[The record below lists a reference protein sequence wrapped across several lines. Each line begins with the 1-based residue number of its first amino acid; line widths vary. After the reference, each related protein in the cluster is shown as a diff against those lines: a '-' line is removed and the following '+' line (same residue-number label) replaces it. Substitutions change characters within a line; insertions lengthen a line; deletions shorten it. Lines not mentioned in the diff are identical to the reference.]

1 MSGASEAQAR
11 KGAALMNASPT
22 GRSNQIMTA
31 HNGQSMTL
39 LELKNVSSGY
49 GSIEA
54 LKGVNI
60 NVDQGEIVTLIGAN
74 GAGKSTTLRSITGLV
89 PPASGD
95 IAFEGRRLNGIP
107 THQIT
112 AMGISMVPEGRAIFS
127 NLTVSENLEMGA
139 YLQTNKSQNARQR
152 EQAYTLFPR
161 LKERRRQLGG
171 TLSGGEQQMLAIAR
185 ALMARPRL
193 LLLDEPSLGLAPLL
207 VHTIFEAIDHINK
220 EGTTILLVEQ
230 NANAALKHSHRAY
243 VLETGSV
250 VMQGD
255 SRLLASDPRV
265 KEAYL
270 GEK

>member
-11 KGAALMNASPT
+11 KGAALMNASPK

-95 IAFEGRRLNGIP
+95 IAFAGRRLNG
-107 THQIT
+107 
-112 AMGISMVPEGRAIFS
+112 
-127 NLTVSENLEMGA
+127 
-139 YLQTNKSQNARQR
+139 
-152 EQAYTLFPR
+152 
-161 LKERRRQLGG
+161 
-171 TLSGGEQQMLAIAR
+171 
-185 ALMARPRL
+185 
-193 LLLDEPSLGLAPLL
+193 
-207 VHTIFEAIDHINK
+207 
-220 EGTTILLVEQ
+220 
-230 NANAALKHSHRAY
+230 
-243 VLETGSV
+243 
-250 VMQGD
+250 
-255 SRLLASDPRV
+255 
-265 KEAYL
+265 
-270 GEK
+270 